1 MKVIAVGGKAFFHKD
16 VLKTLGFK
24 WYRDGK
30 LWVVADSS
38 YPNGTEAAFSLD
50 AKLSGMNGVTWGIQD
65 LPVDALFRPKARQ
78 GSASAELADADT
90 LTAPHQPEAAPAPM
104 PAVSSIERARA
115 ALRTQAQ
122 PTVQA
127 APEQD
132 PLPELTAIKAKIAAM
147 RLALDEIEAMARQMS
162 GRVEL

>member
-38 YPNGTEAAFSLD
+38 YPNGSSEAFSLD
-50 AKLSGMNGVTWGIQD
+50 AKLSGMNGVTWDIRD
-65 LPVDALFRPKARQ
+65 LPVDQLFKPRRL
-78 GSASAELADADT
+78 ASAELADADT
-90 LTAPHQPEAAPAPM
+90 LTAPHLPEAAM
-104 PAVSSIERARA
+104 PAISSIERARA
-115 ALRTQAQ
+115 ALRTQVQ

-127 APEQD
+127 APEAEQD
-132 PLPELTAIKAKIAAM
+132 SIPELTVIKAKIAAM
-147 RLALDEIEAMARQMS
+147 RLALDEIEEMARQMS